1 VFDDEMLRIEDVAAY
16 LKLKPQTI
24 YKWAQKGRIP
34 GAKFGKEW
42 RFKRSAIERWIDSY
56 LEGSGNKDGAVLR
69 KQGPAKQGKSVA
81 AARRTKPKKTRT
93 RAKKKKARGPGRN

>member
-1 VFDDEMLRIEDVAAY
+1 MLDDEMLRIEDVAAY

-24 YKWAQKGRIP
+24 YKWAKKGTLP

-56 LEGSGNKDGAVLR
+56 LQGFQDNDTAVV
-69 KQGPAKQGKSVA
+69 AKQEKSVP
-81 AARRTKPKKTRT
+81 ARGTRPKKTRA
-93 RAKKKKARGPGRN
+93 RAKKKARGPSRN